1 MTRRTSTLWTFALT
15 SLALLL
21 VLISLVVVL
30 IGDAHGDRG
39 AYGLEM

>member
-1 MTRRTSTLWTFALT
+1 MLT

-21 VLISLVVVL
+21 VLTSLVLVL

-39 AYGLEM
+39 AYGSEM